1 MRTFWIVAAV
11 VFALDQGA
19 KALVQRSIEPGGD
32 VELIG
37 AWLRLTH
44 VYNPGG
50 AFGIF
55 GGQPLLVLAVTLL
68 VATSVLVFL
77 PWIIRA
83 GYALPAALLFGG
95 ALGNLADRLRYGR
108 VLDFIDF
115 GFWPVFNPADI
126 AITAGAVLLGVQVL
140 RGERNARGERG
151 NRGARNERREPS
163 DRGERNGRA

>member
-1 MRTFWIVAAV
+1 MAVRTFWAVAAV

-19 KALVQRSIEPGGD
+19 KALVQRAIDPGRD
-32 VELIG
+32 VELVG

-55 GGQPLLVLAVTLL
+55 GGQPVLVLTVTLL
-68 VATSVLVFL
+68 AAAAVVAYL
-77 PWIIRA
+77 PRIIRA
-83 GYALPAALLFGG
+83 GYALPVALLFGG
-95 ALGNLADRLRYGR
+95 ALGNLADRLRYGK
-108 VLDFIDF
+108 VLDFIDC

-140 RGERNARGERG
+140 RGERNARGER
-151 NRGARNERREPS
+151 
-163 DRGERNGRA
+163 NGHP

>member
-1 MRTFWIVAAV
+1 MAVRTFWGVALA

-19 KALVQRSIEPGGD
+19 KALVQGSIEPGRD
-32 VELIG
+32 VELFG

-68 VATSVLVFL
+68 VVTAVLVFL

-115 GFWPVFNPADI
+115 GFWPVFNLADV
-126 AITAGAVLLGVQVL
+126 AITAGALLLGAQIL
-140 RGERNARGERG
+140 WGERSQ
-151 NRGARNERREPS
+151 RE
-163 DRGERNGRA
+163 GRNGHP